1 MYISDLFESN
11 ERRLVVVYPGRFQ
24 PFHLGHAGVFAKL
37 QAKFG
42 RDNCYI
48 ITTPNVKIDN
58 KNPFNATEKV
68 ALMHSA
74 GITDDRIK
82 LVSQPYSATFAAQEI
97 GFDPRNTVVI
107 YAIGAPDRDRLQ
119 VDAVYT
125 TLTPTGRPSRI
136 PAGKQVGDAKEFKTY
151 PGNLE
156 NCVTMAEGH
165 SYVVVVSEI
174 KVPFEYNGQ
183 TYDISHGTQCRDT
196 WNMVRN
202 DPKASA
208 AFLTKLYG
216 RSTPELVHIF
226 NQISTGAPVAEPES
240 LKKKVEL
247 KKVKLPRAK
256 PQELAEDEVDYGQQ
270 HAIPRKNITYHSP
283 VYGQPDRPDPEKL
296 KIIDQVARSADRVLP
311 DTQTSKVDGFRE
323 RAVEILNTVQDQGLR
338 RVTADWIRAGLKK
351 PEWQGV
357 ILGILMAYVARG
369 TMAGATAAQLSP
381 ADTTI
386 ALEFM
391 LPTIGNIIGFRWLSN
406 QTWAKS
412 IKAGVLSG
420 LVGAAAAASTKAFF
434 EVGGTG
440 VVATQGQA
448 QDPRYS
454 MSLTKDV
461 HPGQINKNLR
471 AFDL

>member
-1 MYISDLFESN
+1 MFLN
-11 ERRLVVVYPGRFQ
+11 ELAEPTLLVIYPGRFQ
-24 PFHLGHAGVFAKL
+24 PFHKGHHAVYEFLTGR
-37 QAKFG
+37 FG
-42 RDNCYI
+42 RNNVYI
-48 ITTPNVKIDN
+48 ATSNKVESPRSPFTFGEKAYFMQLTGVPADRIVQAAQPYNVTDVIAGGNLHIADPANTVAIFAVSQKDMDEDPRFKSWTKKDGSPAYFQPLKDIKQTESMDRHGYIMVV
-58 KNPFNATEKV
+58 PTFQFDVAGSPMQSATELR
-68 ALMHSA
+68 AEYGSA
-74 GITDDRIK
+74 DEKKRQLIIQDLFGKYTREAEQIMNEK
-82 LVSQPYSATFAAQEI
+82 L
-97 GFDPRNTVVI
+97 
-107 YAIGAPDRDRLQ
+107 AP
-119 VDAVYT
+119 
-125 TLTPTGRPSRI
+125 
-136 PAGKQVGDAKEFKTY
+136 AK
-151 PGNLE
+151 
-156 NCVTMAEGH
+156 
-165 SYVVVVSEI
+165 
-174 KVPFEYNGQ
+174 
-183 TYDISHGTQCRDT
+183 
-196 WNMVRN
+196 
-202 DPKASA
+202 
-208 AFLTKLYG
+208 
-216 RSTPELVHIF
+216 
-226 NQISTGAPVAEPES
+226 PVEPEP

-256 PQELAEDEVDYGQQ
+256 PQELAEADVDYGQQ
-270 HAIPRKNITYHSP
+270 HAIPRKNITYRSP

-296 KIIDQVARSADRVLP
+296 KIINQVASTADRVLP
-311 DTQTSKVDGFRE
+311 DTRTTKVDGFRE

-391 LPTIGNIIGFRWLSN
+391 LPSIGNIIGFRWLSN

-420 LVGAAAAASTKAFF
+420 LVGGAAAASTKAFF

-440 VVATQGQA
+440 VVAPQGQSR
-448 QDPRYS
+448 DPRYS

-461 HPGQINKNLR
+461 RPGQIKKNLR